1 MSELPPLMSLR
12 AFEVVY
18 RTGGVRAAAREL
30 GITHSSVSR
39 HIGELEI
46 WFGTLLFERSTGRR
60 SLELTEAGQQLGTTA
75 SEAFRDIAR
84 TASGIRNSRRK
95 NEVVVSTTQSFATRW
110 LLPRLHLFTE
120 QFPHIEISVR
130 VDQRITD
137 FKNDQADL
145 ALRMGSGNWAGLE
158 AISILDDY
166 LFPVIS
172 PDLKAQCRYLPSDQI
187 LRRYPLLH
195 DLDPE
200 TSWSR
205 WISEFGPNDV
215 DIDKG
220 PQITSSDLLLRA
232 TMLKQGI
239 ALARAVMAQDDLQSG
254 QLARVSD
261 EKLCLKDAY
270 WLVLPLHRKRQNY
283 LIQFIDW
290 IKGEAQASKQ
300 DLEEQFG

>member
-1 MSELPPLMSLR
+1 MIDLPPLISLR

-18 RTGGVRAAAREL
+18 RTGGVRVAAREL

-39 HIGELEI
+39 HIGELEA
-46 WFGTLLFERSTGRR
+46 WFGTLLFERSAGRR
-60 SLELTEAGQQLGTTA
+60 SLELTAAGQQLGSTV

-84 TASGIRNSRRK
+84 TASGVRNSRRK

-110 LLPRLHLFTE
+110 LLPRLHLFAE

-130 VDQRITD
+130 VDQHITD

-145 ALRMGSGNWAGLE
+145 ALRMGRGNWAGLD
-158 AISILDDY
+158 AIPIMDDY

-172 PDLKAQCRYLPSDQI
+172 PDLKAQCQYLPADQI

-200 TSWSR
+200 TR
-205 WISEFGPNDV
+205 WTIWTTEFGPTDL
-215 DIDKG
+215 DIKKG

-232 TMLKQGI
+232 AILKQGI
-239 ALARAVMAQDDLQSG
+239 ALARAVIAQEDLANG
-254 QLARVSD
+254 QLARLSE

-270 WLVLPLHRKRQNY
+270 WLVMPANRKRPDY
-283 LIQFIDW
+283 VSRFMAW
-290 IKGEAQASKQ
+290 IMDEAKVAKQ